1 MQGLLLCSYL
11 QVYICQFSSVP
22 AFASFAYYLQSL
34 ALAFCHIGDA
44 RRYVENEHIPDSACE
59 RRIILVDMLDMK
71 DAEKFLLPDL
81 SPINSNLVVVDDE
94 PYLCNVITE
103 YLSGLSGINVI
114 GFTDP
119 VKAAEHIKTHDV
131 DLVITDLVIGEAS
144 GVDMLETSLACH
156 PEAIV
161 VLMTAY
167 PTVKT
172 AISVLQK
179 GGYDYLVK
187 PFKLERLK
195 TVVQRGLETL
205 NVRRENI
212 RLKDEIGLLKVS
224 AAMLSDSGI
233 SDTLNHVKDAALR
246 DLGALAVGLA
256 LRSGSQ
262 RIDILSAHKYG
273 TNDPAVM
280 ADLNIRDFLKNVP
293 DSLSTGKNN
302 GRLGHEEVVHTET
315 VDGMRQT
322 KVSVPLRSGRDFYGW
337 LHVLLGRQRHEA
349 DLRFLE
355 LLSSSASSAI
365 SQSLLNQRLTESNL
379 DALRA
384 LANAIEARDRY
395 TGGHTDRVCEMAI
408 LIAREI
414 GWSEEKIVELRQG
427 CTLHDIGKIGVP
439 DAILN
444 KNGPLDDYERNIMQK
459 HPEMGV
465 RIIEGIEFLKS
476 ASPYILFHHE
486 RFDGHGY
493 PMGLS
498 GEEIPIEGRI
508 LAVADTFD
516 AIVSDRPYR
525 RGADPSRAIREIE
538 EHSGTQFDPDLARV
552 FLRLYKERQD
562 DILRLYK
569 ESRAGLKVR
578 NLINEF

>member
-1 MQGLLLCSYL
+1 MLSMNH
-11 QVYICQFSSVP
+11 SS
-22 AFASFAYYLQSL
+22 
-34 ALAFCHIGDA
+34 
-44 RRYVENEHIPDSACE
+44 HIPADEPEPES
-59 RRIILVDMLDMK
+59 
-71 DAEKFLLPDL
+71 FPLPDI
-81 SPINSNLVVVDDE
+81 SPASSNLVVVDDE
-94 PYLCNVITE
+94 PYLCSVISE
-103 YLSGLSGINVI
+103 FLAGLRGIEVTS
-114 GFTDP
+114 FTDP
-119 VKAAEHIKTHDV
+119 VLAAEHIRTHDTDV
-131 DLVITDLVIGEAS
+131 VITDLVIGETS
-144 GVDMLETSLACH
+144 GVDILETTLASH
-156 PEAIV
+156 PDAIV

-195 TVVQRGLETL
+195 TVVVRGLETL

-224 AAMLSDSGI
+224 SALLSDSGI
-233 SDTLNHVKDAALR
+233 SNTLNHVKDAALR
-246 DLGALAVGLA
+246 DLGALAVGLT
-256 LRSGSQ
+256 LDTGSQ
-262 RIDILSAHKYG
+262 RIDSLSSFQYG
-273 TNDPAVM
+273 TNDPALT
-280 ADLNIRDFLKNVP
+280 ADLNIREFLGNKPSAVSTENQYRRVVRP
-293 DSLSTGKNN
+293 RTVAGIRRTEVSL
-302 GRLGHEEVVHTET
+302 
-315 VDGMRQT
+315 
-322 KVSVPLRSGRDFYGW
+322 PLHSGRDFYGW
-337 LHVLLGRQRHEA
+337 LNVLFGRACYDA
-349 DLRFLE
+349 DLRFIE

-365 SQSLLNQRLTESNL
+365 SHTLLGERLNESNL
-379 DALRA
+379 NALRA

-395 TGGHTDRVCEMAI
+395 TGGHTDRVCEMAV

-414 GWSEEKIVELRQG
+414 GWSEEKILELRQG

-465 RIIEGIEFLKS
+465 RIIEGIDFLKS

-486 RFDGHGY
+486 RYDGHGY
-493 PMGLS
+493 PMGLA

-508 LAVADTFD
+508 LAVVDTFD

-525 RGADPSRAIREIE
+525 RGADPARAIREIE

-552 FLRLYKERQD
+552 FLRIFRENPDDVLKLYQD
-562 DILRLYK
+562 K
-569 ESRAGLKVR
+569 RAGLRVR
-578 NLINEF
+578 DIINEF

>member
-1 MQGLLLCSYL
+1 MLSMNKL
-11 QVYICQFSSVP
+11 
-22 AFASFAYYLQSL
+22 
-34 ALAFCHIGDA
+34 D
-44 RRYVENEHIPDSACE
+44 HIPDNQEEPKS
-59 RRIILVDMLDMK
+59 
-71 DAEKFLLPDL
+71 FPLPDI
-81 SPINSNLVVVDDE
+81 SPSCSHLVVVDDE
-94 PYLCNVITE
+94 PYLCSVISE
-103 YLSGLSGINVI
+103 FLASLQGIEVTS
-114 GFTDP
+114 FTDP
-119 VKAAEHIKTHDV
+119 TRAAEHIRTHDT
-131 DLVITDLVIGEAS
+131 DMVITDLVIGETS
-144 GVDMLETSLACH
+144 GVDILETTLASH
-156 PEAIV
+156 PDAIV

-172 AISVLQK
+172 AIAVLQK

-195 TVVQRGLETL
+195 TVVTRGLETL

-224 AAMLSDSGI
+224 SALLSDSGI

-246 DLGALAVGLA
+246 DLGALAVGLT
-256 LRSGSQ
+256 LKTDSQ
-262 RIDILSAHKYG
+262 RIDSLSSFQYG
-273 TNDPAVM
+273 TNNPTLT
-280 ADLNIRDFLKNVP
+280 ADLNIREFLANKPANIPVEKQFKRVVRTKTISGARRTEASFP
-293 DSLSTGKNN
+293 LHA
-302 GRLGHEEVVHTET
+302 GRNL
-315 VDGMRQT
+315 
-322 KVSVPLRSGRDFYGW
+322 YGW
-337 LHVLLGRQRHEA
+337 LNILFNRVCRDS

-365 SQSLLNQRLTESNL
+365 RQTLLSERLNESNL
-379 DALRA
+379 NALRA

-395 TGGHTDRVCEMAI
+395 TGGHTDRVCEMAV

-414 GWSEEKIVELRQG
+414 GWSEEKILELRQG

-465 RIIEGIEFLKS
+465 RIIEGIDFLKT

-486 RFDGHGY
+486 RYDGHGY
-493 PMGLS
+493 PMGLA
-498 GEEIPIEGRI
+498 GEEIPIEGRM
-508 LAVADTFD
+508 LAVVDTFD

-552 FLRLYKERQD
+552 FLRIFRENPDEVLKLYQD
-562 DILRLYK
+562 K
-569 ESRAGLKVR
+569 RAGLRVHDI
-578 NLINEF
+578 INEF

>member
-1 MQGLLLCSYL
+1 MLSM
-11 QVYICQFSSVP
+11 SKTNHKP
-22 AFASFAYYLQSL
+22 ATSADVSQTDVSQY
-34 ALAFCHIGDA
+34 AL
-44 RRYVENEHIPDSACE
+44 S
-59 RRIILVDMLDMK
+59 DM
-71 DAEKFLLPDL
+71 PVN
-81 SPINSNLVVVDDE
+81 ISNLVVVDDE
-94 PYLCNVITE
+94 PYLCSVITE
-103 YLSGLSGINVI
+103 FLTGLDGISVI
-114 GFTDP
+114 SFTDP
-119 VKAAEHIKTHDV
+119 ELAAKHIKTHDT
-131 DLVITDLVIGEAS
+131 DMVITDLVIGEIS
-144 GVDMLETSLACH
+144 GVDILDTTIEAH

-161 VLMTAY
+161 ILMTAY

-195 TVVQRGLETL
+195 TVVMRGLESL
-205 NVRRENI
+205 NVKRENI

-224 AAMLSDSGI
+224 SAMLSDSGI

-246 DLGALAVGLA
+246 DCGTLAVGLS
-256 LRSGSQ
+256 LKTSSE
-262 RIDILSAHKYG
+262 RIDSLCSHQYR
-273 TNDPAVM
+273 TNDPVLI
-280 ADLNIRDFLKNVP
+280 ADLNIRDFLASMPELLP
-293 DSLSTGKNN
+293 DGKNF
-302 GRLGHEEVVHTET
+302 RSVVNCET
-315 VDGMRQT
+315 VSGLRRT
-322 KVSVPLRSGRDFYGW
+322 KVSLPLRSGREFYGW
-337 LHVLLGRQRHEA
+337 LNVIFGRLCHDA

-355 LLSSSASSAI
+355 LLSSSASAAI
-365 SQSLLNQRLTESNL
+365 SQTLLGERLTESNL

-395 TGGHTDRVCEMAI
+395 TGGHTDRVCEMAV

-414 GWSEEKIVELRQG
+414 GWGEDKIAELRQG
-427 CTLHDIGKIGVP
+427 TTLHDIGKIGVP

-444 KNGPLDDYERNIMQK
+444 KTGPLDDYERNIMQK

-465 RIIEGIEFLKS
+465 RIIEGIDFLKT

-493 PMGLS
+493 PMGLA
-498 GEEIPIEGRI
+498 GDDIPIEGRI

-525 RGADPSRAIREIE
+525 RGAKPERALREIE
-538 EHSGTQFDPDLARV
+538 EHSGTQFDPDIARV
-552 FLRLYKERQD
+552 FLRIYRDNPDTIQSLYKD
-562 DILRLYK
+562 N
-569 ESRAGLKVR
+569 RAGLRVQ